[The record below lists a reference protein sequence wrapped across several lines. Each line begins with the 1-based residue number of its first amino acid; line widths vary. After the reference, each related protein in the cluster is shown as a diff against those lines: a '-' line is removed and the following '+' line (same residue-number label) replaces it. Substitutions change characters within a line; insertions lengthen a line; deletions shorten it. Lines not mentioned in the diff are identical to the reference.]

1 MGKAYRNGLIKRKEM
16 DNVVI
21 GYVIGAGGLIFG
33 IYSYFTSGV
42 LADKTKII
50 THDIEIKHLKDEI
63 ADMKEDIEDLQEWYN
78 KGRNN

>member
-1 MGKAYRNGLIKRKEM
+1 M

-50 THDIEIKHLKDEI
+50 THDIEIKHLKDELKEV
-63 ADMKEDIEDLQEWYN
+63 KEDVESLKEYYN